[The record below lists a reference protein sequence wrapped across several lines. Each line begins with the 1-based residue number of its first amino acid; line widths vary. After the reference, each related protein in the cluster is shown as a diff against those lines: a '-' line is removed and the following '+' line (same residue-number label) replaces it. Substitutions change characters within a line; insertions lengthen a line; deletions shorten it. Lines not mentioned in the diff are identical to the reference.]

1 MPLME
6 IGTLTDITNLVKNIN
21 NLLTQ
26 LSENRLEYCRR
37 IINRYADALIK
48 MAHM

>member
-6 IGTLTDITNLVKNIN
+6 IGTLTDVTNLVKNIN
-21 NLLTQ
+21 NLL
-26 LSENRLEYCRR
+26 SENRLEYCRR
-37 IINRYADALIK
+37 VINRYADALIK